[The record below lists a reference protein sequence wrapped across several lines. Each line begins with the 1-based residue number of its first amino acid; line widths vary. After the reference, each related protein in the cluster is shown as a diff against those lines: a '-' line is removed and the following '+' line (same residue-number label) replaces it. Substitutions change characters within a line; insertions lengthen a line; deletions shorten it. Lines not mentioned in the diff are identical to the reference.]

1 MSDKVKVIST
11 VDGRCG
17 IDNMDLHI
25 SRRWPGR
32 GSSVLF
38 TKEQIEELMYDAAF
52 SNMVREGKLY
62 IEDMELKKELGIE
75 PEDAEKPTLIL
86 LDEKELARFWKN
98 LPFAQFKVETKTL
111 TREQLKSLAE
121 YAIRHGEDGDIKK
134 ANYLSEL
141 SGYDVLKGIELEKLN
156 QEE

>member
-1 MSDKVKVIST
+1 
-11 VDGRCG
+11 
-17 IDNMDLHI
+17 
-25 SRRWPGR
+25 
-32 GSSVLF
+32 
-38 TKEQIEELMYDAAF
+38 MYDAAF

>member
-1 MSDKVKVIST
+1 MSDKVKVISA
-11 VDGRCG
+11 VEGRCG
-17 IDNMDLHI
+17 IDNEDLHI
-25 SRRWPGR
+25 SRRWPNR
-32 GSSVLF
+32 GSSVTF

-134 ANYLSEL
+134 ANYLSEI